1 MKQLQGSEKQ
11 VAWAEDLRNE
21 FIEKAEEYKELLNK
35 GSKEKSQDEKNHE
48 SSLQTQLGLQE
59 RGVSFEEK
67 RENDNKLREK
77 LGLVVGK
84 EERKALPKEQRRA
97 ENKKLRE
104 VKKEIEMEKV
114 NQKVEQALN
123 QDSAK
128 AWIES
133 RPR

>member
-1 MKQLQGSEKQ
+1 MKKLQGSEKQ

-77 LGLVVGK
+77 LGLVVDK

-104 VKKEIEMEKV
+104 AKKEIEMEKV

-128 AWIES
+128 VWIES

>member
-1 MKQLQGSEKQ
+1 MKQLKGSEKQ
-11 VAWAEDLRNE
+11 IAWAEDLRKE
-21 FIEKAEEYKELLNK
+21 FLEKAEEYKELLNK

-67 RENDNKLREK
+67 RENNNKLREK

-104 VKKEIEMEKV
+104 AKKENEIEKV
-114 NQKVEQALN
+114 NQKIEQALN

>member
-11 VAWAEDLRNE
+11 VAWAEDLRKE
-21 FIEKAEEYKELLNK
+21 FLEKAEEYKELLNK

-104 VKKEIEMEKV
+104 AKKEIEMEKV

-128 AWIES
+128 VWIES

>member
-1 MKQLQGSEKQ
+1 MKQLKGSEKQ
-11 VAWAEDLRNE
+11 VAWAEDLRKD
-21 FIEKAEEYKELLNK
+21 FLEKAEEYKSLLNK
-35 GSKEKSQDEKNHE
+35 KNSEKTQGEKNHE

-104 VKKEIEMEKV
+104 AKKENEIEKV
-114 NQKVEQALN
+114 NQKIEQALN

>member
-1 MKQLQGSEKQ
+1 M
-11 VAWAEDLRNE
+11 VD
-21 FIEKAEEYKELLNK
+21 
-35 GSKEKSQDEKNHE
+35 
-48 SSLQTQLGLQE
+48 
-59 RGVSFEEK
+59 
-67 RENDNKLREK
+67 
-77 LGLVVGK
+77 K

-104 VKKEIEMEKV
+104 AKKEIEIEKV

-128 AWIES
+128 VWIES

>member
-1 MKQLQGSEKQ
+1 MKELKGTEKQ
-11 VAWAEDLRNE
+11 VAWAEDLRKD
-21 FIEKAEEYKELLNK
+21 FLEKAEEYKDLLNK
-35 GSKEKSQDEKNHE
+35 KNSEKTQGEKNHE

-59 RGVSFEEK
+59 RGMSFEEK
-67 RENDNKLREK
+67 KENDNKLRET

-104 VKKEIEMEKV
+104 AKKEIEMEKV

-128 AWIES
+128 VWIES

>member
-1 MKQLQGSEKQ
+1 MKQLKGSEKQ
-11 VAWAEDLRNE
+11 VAWAEDLRKE
-21 FIEKAEEYKELLNK
+21 FLEKAEEYKELLNK

-104 VKKEIEMEKV
+104 AKKEIEMEKV

-128 AWIES
+128 VWIES

>member
-1 MKQLQGSEKQ
+1 MKELKGSEKQ
-11 VAWAEDLRNE
+11 IAWAEDLRKD
-21 FIEKAEEYKELLNK
+21 FLEKAEEYKSLLNK
-35 GSKEKSQDEKNHE
+35 KNSEKTQGEKNHE
-48 SSLQTQLGLQE
+48 SSLQTQLGLRE

-77 LGLVVGK
+77 LGLVVDK

-104 VKKEIEMEKV
+104 AKKEIEMEKV

-128 AWIES
+128 VWIES

>member
-11 VAWAEDLRNE
+11 VAWAEDLRKD
-21 FIEKAEEYKELLNK
+21 FLEKAEEYKDLLNK
-35 GSKEKSQDEKNHE
+35 KNSEKTQGEKNHE

-59 RGVSFEEK
+59 RGMSFEEK
-67 RENDNKLREK
+67 KENDNKLRET
-77 LGLVVGK
+77 LGLVVDK

-104 VKKEIEMEKV
+104 AKKENEIEKV
-114 NQKVEQALN
+114 NQKIEQALN

-128 AWIES
+128 VWIES
-133 RPR
+133 QPR

>member
-1 MKQLQGSEKQ
+1 MKELKGSEKQ
-11 VAWAEDLRNE
+11 IAWAEDLRKDFLE
-21 FIEKAEEYKELLNK
+21 RAEEYKSLLNK
-35 GSKEKSQDEKNHE
+35 KNSEKTQEESFHE
-48 SSLQTQLGLQE
+48 EALTSLLGLKERKSFQQE
-59 RGVSFEEK
+59 KKE
-67 RENDNKLREK
+67 DNELREQ

-104 VKKEIEMEKV
+104 TKKEIEIEKV

-128 AWIES
+128 VWIES

>member
-1 MKQLQGSEKQ
+1 MKELKGTEKQ

-21 FIEKAEEYKELLNK
+21 FIEKAEEYKDLLNK
-35 GSKEKSQDEKNHE
+35 KNSEKTQGEKNHE

-104 VKKEIEMEKV
+104 AKKENEIEKV
-114 NQKVEQALN
+114 NQKVEKALN

-128 AWIES
+128 VWIES

>member
-1 MKQLQGSEKQ
+1 MKKLQGSEKQ
-11 VAWAEDLRNE
+11 VVWAEDLRKD
-21 FIEKAEEYKELLNK
+21 FLEKAEEYKDLLNK
-35 GSKEKSQDEKNHE
+35 KNSEKTQGEKNHE

-59 RGVSFEEK
+59 RGMSFEEK
-67 RENDNKLREK
+67 KENDNKLRET
-77 LGLVVGK
+77 LGLVVDK

-104 VKKEIEMEKV
+104 AKKENEIEKV
-114 NQKVEQALN
+114 NQKIEQALN

-128 AWIES
+128 VWIES

>member
-1 MKQLQGSEKQ
+1 MKKLQGSEKQ

-59 RGVSFEEK
+59 RGVSFEER

-77 LGLVVGK
+77 LGLVVDK

-104 VKKEIEMEKV
+104 AKKEIEIEKV

-128 AWIES
+128 VWIES

>member
-1 MKQLQGSEKQ
+1 MKQLKGSEKQ
-11 VAWAEDLRNE
+11 IAWAEDLRKE
-21 FIEKAEEYKELLNK
+21 FLERAEEYKSLLNK
-35 GSKEKSQDEKNHE
+35 KNSEKTQEESFHE
-48 SSLQTQLGLQE
+48 EALTSLLGLKERKSFQQE
-59 RGVSFEEK
+59 KKE
-67 RENDNKLREK
+67 DNELREQ

-104 VKKEIEMEKV
+104 AKKEIEIEKV

-128 AWIES
+128 VWIES

>member
-1 MKQLQGSEKQ
+1 MKKLQGSEKQ
-11 VAWAEDLRNE
+11 VAWAEDLRKD
-21 FIEKAEEYKELLNK
+21 FLEKAEEYKDLLNK
-35 GSKEKSQDEKNHE
+35 KNSEKTQGEKNHE

-59 RGVSFEEK
+59 RGMSFEEK
-67 RENDNKLREK
+67 KENDAKLRKE
-77 LGLVVGK
+77 LGLVVDK

-104 VKKEIEMEKV
+104 AKKENEIEKV
-114 NQKVEQALN
+114 NQKIEQALN

-133 RPR
+133 QPR

>member
-1 MKQLQGSEKQ
+1 MKQLKGSEKQ
-11 VAWAEDLRNE
+11 IAWAEDLRKE
-21 FIEKAEEYKELLNK
+21 FLERTEEYKSLLNK
-35 GSKEKSQDEKNHE
+35 KNSEKTQEESFHE
-48 SSLQTQLGLQE
+48 EALTSLLGLKERKSFQQE
-59 RGVSFEEK
+59 KKE
-67 RENDNKLREK
+67 DNELREQ

-104 VKKEIEMEKV
+104 AKKEIEIEKV

-128 AWIES
+128 VWIES

>member
-11 VAWAEDLRNE
+11 IAWAEDLRKE
-21 FIEKAEEYKELLNK
+21 FLEKAEEYKELLNK

-67 RENDNKLREK
+67 RENNNKLREK

-84 EERKALPKEQRRA
+84 EERKALPKEQRR
-97 ENKKLRE
+97 
-104 VKKEIEMEKV
+104 
-114 NQKVEQALN
+114 
-123 QDSAK
+123 
-128 AWIES
+128 
-133 RPR
+133 

>member
-11 VAWAEDLRNE
+11 VAWAEDLRKD
-21 FIEKAEEYKELLNK
+21 FLEKAEEYKDLLNK
-35 GSKEKSQDEKNHE
+35 KNSEKTQDELNHE

-59 RGVSFEEK
+59 RGMSFEEK
-67 RENDNKLREK
+67 KENDAKLRKE
-77 LGLVVGK
+77 LGLVVDK
-84 EERKALPKEQRRA
+84 KDRKALPKEQRRA

-104 VKKEIEMEKV
+104 AKKENEIEKV
-114 NQKVEQALN
+114 NQKIEQALN